1 MTFIP
6 CPDLLFLF
14 FAEESAPERP
24 RQPDSIMFEIS
35 LENVSFAYGSQ
46 NVLNNISFTAASG
59 DFVCLLGP
67 SGCGKSTLLRLLAG
81 LDLPTEGLL
90 TLNGRPITG
99 PGLDRGVVFQDYS
112 LFPWM
117 TAGQNVILALEQA
130 FPDKM
135 RREYRQIAS
144 EYLEMVGLRDAF
156 HKLPGELSGGMR
168 QRAAI
173 ARAFALNAPVLL
185 MDEPFGALDAIT
197 RARLQDL
204 LLNLWQQ
211 KEGERKTV
219 FFVTHD
225 VEEALLLAGTV
236 LVLGLNPGTIRG
248 VFRIDLP
255 RPRIRQ
261 ELFQKEQF
269 QMLRNSLITVLHE
282 NILSELDVEST
293 VQSQGDGI

>member
-1 MTFIP
+1 MHEVA
-6 CPDLLFLF
+6 LN
-14 FAEESAPERP
+14 
-24 RQPDSIMFEIS
+24 
-35 LENVSFAYGSQ
+35 NVTYSYGS
-46 NVLNNISFTAASG
+46 NKVLQDINLTAEAG

-81 LDLPTEGLL
+81 LAQPTSGSI
-90 TLNGRPITG
+90 TLDGNLISG

-117 TAGQNVILALEQA
+117 TAGQNIVLALEQA
-130 FPDKM
+130 FPDKKKN
-135 RREYRQIAS
+135 EYREAAAG
-144 EYLEMVGLRDAF
+144 YLEMVGLGEAYG
-156 HKLPGELSGGMR
+156 KLPGQMSGGMR

-173 ARAFALNAPVLL
+173 ARAFAVNAPVLL

-204 LLNLWQQ
+204 LLQLWQQ

-225 VEEALLLAGTV
+225 VEEAILLANRIV
-236 LVLGLNPGTIRG
+236 VLGLNPGSIKG
-248 VFRIDLP
+248 VFEVDLP

-261 ELFQKEQF
+261 DLYHKESF
-269 QMLRNSLITVLHE
+269 LALRDKLVAVLHE
-282 NILSELDVEST
+282 NILSELDGGQT
-293 VQSQGDGI
+293 VRTAGEAI

>member
-1 MTFIP
+1 
-6 CPDLLFLF
+6 
-14 FAEESAPERP
+14 
-24 RQPDSIMFEIS
+24 
-35 LENVSFAYGSQ
+35 
-46 NVLNNISFTAASG
+46 
-59 DFVCLLGP
+59 
-67 SGCGKSTLLRLLAG
+67 
-81 LDLPTEGLL
+81 
-90 TLNGRPITG
+90 
-99 PGLDRGVVFQDYS
+99 
-112 LFPWM
+112 
-117 TAGQNVILALEQA
+117 
-130 FPDKM
+130 
-135 RREYRQIAS
+135 
-144 EYLEMVGLRDAF
+144 
-156 HKLPGELSGGMR
+156 MR

-236 LVLGLNPGTIRG
+236 VVLGLNPGTIRG
-248 VFRIDLP
+248 VFSIDLP

-282 NILSELDVEST
+282 NILSELDVESI

>member
-1 MTFIP
+1 
-6 CPDLLFLF
+6 
-14 FAEESAPERP
+14 
-24 RQPDSIMFEIS
+24 MFEVILS
-35 LENVSFAYGSQ
+35 NVNYSYGS
-46 NVLNNISFTAASG
+46 NKVLQDITLTAASG

-81 LDLPTEGLL
+81 LASPASGSI
-90 TLNGRPITG
+90 TLHGNPISG

-117 TAGQNVILALEQA
+117 TAGQNIILALEQA
-130 FPDKM
+130 FPNKKKI
-135 RREYRQIAS
+135 EYREAAAG
-144 EYLEMVGLRDAF
+144 YLEMVGLGEAYD
-156 HKLPGELSGGMR
+156 KLPGQMSGGMR

-173 ARAFALNAPVLL
+173 ARAFAVNAPVLL

-204 LLNLWQQ
+204 LLQLWQQ

-225 VEEALLLAGTV
+225 VEEAILLANRIV
-236 LVLGLNPGTIRG
+236 VLGLNPGSIKG
-248 VFRIDLP
+248 VFDVDLP

-261 ELFQKEQF
+261 ELYLKEAF
-269 QMLRNSLITVLHE
+269 LVLRDKLVTVLHE
-282 NILSELDVEST
+282 NILSELDDGQT
-293 VQSQGDGI
+293 VRTAGEGI